1 MRGKILV
8 LALII
13 LIALLA
19 AYYGW
24 LREGTRTSSQI
35 STSAPTSGGGNMSE
49 NFVLKSVFGNMGDIP
64 IKYTCDGED
73 ISPPLSWEGQ
83 PSGVVSY
90 VLIVDDPDAPGRVF
104 THWVLYNI
112 PSDINSL
119 PENVPKQ
126 KETAYGI
133 QGRNDF
139 GRIGYGGPCPPR
151 GKPHR
156 YFFKLY
162 ALDVKLNLPPGAS
175 KREVENAIKG
185 HVLAQTQIVGLYR
198 RR

>member
-1 MRGKILV
+1 MG
-8 LALII
+8 
-13 LIALLA
+13 
-19 AYYGW
+19 
-24 LREGTRTSSQI
+24 
-35 STSAPTSGGGNMSE
+35 E
-49 NFVLKSVFGNMGDIP
+49 NFVLKSVFGNMEEIP
-64 IKYTCDGED
+64 VKYTCDGD
-73 ISPPLSWEGQ
+73 DVSPPLNWEGQ

-112 PSDINSL
+112 PANINSL

-162 ALDVKLNLPPGAS
+162 AIDTKLSLPPGAS

-185 HVLAQTQIVGLYR
+185 HVLAQTQIIGLYKR
-198 RR
+198 R